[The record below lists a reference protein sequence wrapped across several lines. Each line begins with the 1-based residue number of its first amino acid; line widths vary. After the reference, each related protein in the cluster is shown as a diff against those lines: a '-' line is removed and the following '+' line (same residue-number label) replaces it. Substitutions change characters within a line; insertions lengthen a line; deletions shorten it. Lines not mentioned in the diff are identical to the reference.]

1 MKLVLHLSV
10 QLSSCVV
17 LVADLSRLEIKQRR
31 SLNVVSRYPV
41 DLLEGH
47 EWHLFRTSQQEGG
60 EVSRVG
66 HQGEQHEDPPE
77 RSHQSP

>member
-1 MKLVLHLSV
+1 MKLVLPLSV

-17 LVADLSRLEIKQRR
+17 LVADLSRRLEIKQRR

-66 HQGEQHEDPPE
+66 H
-77 RSHQSP
+77 